1 MNRIESRDNPLVR
14 RLQRLGDS
22 ARECRKEGR
31 TLLEGFH
38 LVAAYEENLG
48 SVETL
53 VVSDTGLNSP
63 EIAAYAAKRQ
73 IVSMPDG
80 LFRSLSTLEN
90 PSGLLALAAIP
101 HAPGPPPLDED
112 CVLLDGVQDPGNV
125 GTLIRTAVAAGFRH
139 LVLSPGC
146 AGAWLPKVLRAGQ
159 GAHFS
164 AAVYE
169 DADLGN
175 FLAGYRGRVAATCL
189 SKSVSLWH
197 AALEAPLA
205 WVFGAEGR
213 GVSPALLEQAGI
225 RVRIPMA
232 AGVESL
238 NVGAAAA
245 VCLFE
250 TQRRRSS

>member
-1 MNRIESRDNPLVR
+1 MSRIESRDNPLVR
-14 RLQRLGDS
+14 RLRRLGES
-22 ARECRKEGR
+22 ARECRKEER

-38 LVAAYEENLG
+38 LVAAYEEALG
-48 SVETL
+48 PVETL
-53 VVSDTGLNSP
+53 VVSDTGAKAP
-63 EIAAYAAKRQ
+63 EIAAYLVGRRAT
-73 IVSMPDG
+73 SMPDG

-90 PSGLLALAAIP
+90 PSGLLALAPIP
-101 HAPGPPPLDED
+101 RAPGPLPLDED

-139 LVLSPGC
+139 LLLSSEC
-146 AGAWLPKVLRAGQ
+146 AGAWMPKVLRAGQ

-164 AAVYE
+164 ATVHE
-169 DADLGN
+169 DADLEA
-175 FLAGYRGRVAATCL
+175 FLARYHGGVAATSL
-189 SKSVSLWH
+189 GESVPLWD

-205 WVFGAEGR
+205 WIFGAEGR
-213 GVSPALLEQAGI
+213 GVRAALLERAGI

-245 VCLFE
+245 ICLFE